1 MARTVEEYKSFIED
15 NFWYLGQLEGWENLV
30 DNIIN
35 YDGIDYPDESERGTV
50 YYDRKN
56 REAEHKWEV
65 EEEKV
70 VEALTQYLQDTIG
83 EYTNGRAINTPTPTV
98 YSNGTANGRADG
110 TLLIADL
117 LDLHGAG
124 LHDGCVFHIATQLA
138 DVVAVAALGVRH
150 GAGGADGESQ
160 CNSTEHAR
168 SKIVETHDDFP
179 VE

>member
-50 YYDRKN
+50 SYDRKD

-70 VEALTQYLQDTIG
+70 VEAMAQYLQDTIG
-83 EYTNGRAINTPTPTV
+83 EY
-98 YSNGTANGRADG
+98 SNDR
-110 TLLIADL
+110 
-117 LDLHGAG
+117 
-124 LHDGCVFHIATQLA
+124 VHIEFK
-138 DVVAVAALGVRH
+138 G
-150 GAGGADGESQ
+150 
-160 CNSTEHAR
+160 
-168 SKIVETHDDFP
+168 
-179 VE
+179 

>member
-1 MARTVEEYKSFIED
+1 MAKTVEEYKSFIED

-30 DNIIN
+30 DNIID

-83 EYTNGRAINTPTPTV
+83 EYSNGRVDIEFK
-98 YSNGTANGRADG
+98 G
-110 TLLIADL
+110 
-117 LDLHGAG
+117 
-124 LHDGCVFHIATQLA
+124 
-138 DVVAVAALGVRH
+138 
-150 GAGGADGESQ
+150 
-160 CNSTEHAR
+160 
-168 SKIVETHDDFP
+168 
-179 VE
+179 